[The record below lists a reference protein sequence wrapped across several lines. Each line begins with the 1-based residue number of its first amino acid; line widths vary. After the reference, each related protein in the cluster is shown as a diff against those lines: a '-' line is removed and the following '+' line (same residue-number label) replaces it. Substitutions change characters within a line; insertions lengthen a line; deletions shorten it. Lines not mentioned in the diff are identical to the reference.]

1 MIVGHGIDLQ
11 DIKAIE
17 RAREKHQGFPKKVL
31 TAKNLNAIRICMG
44 DDSWNIWL
52 VVGLSKKHFLR
63 H

>member
-17 RAREKHQGFPKKVL
+17 RKKNIRVPQKVL
-31 TAKNLNAIRICMG
+31 TAKEFERYQDLQD

>member
-17 RAREKHQGFPKKVL
+17 RAHAKNIRVSQKVL
-31 TAKNLNAIRICMG
+31 TAKEFERYQVCKD

-52 VVGLSKKHFLR
+52 VVGLSKHFLR